1 MELSIINSAASKFK
15 ALPPISQAIKIK
27 IIIYLFFFFF
37 LPSDGFSDDI

>member
-27 IIIYLFFFFF
+27 IIIYLFFFF
-37 LPSDGFSDDI
+37 LPYDGFSDDI